1 MRRNIKSLFKFI
13 FLSGA
18 TIGFTI
24 ILFKLLRNVDSVKY
38 DKLIALDA
46 NEPMPVPPA
55 PLNIVEVFNY
65 LFIIF
70 VNKFVLLAY
79 RNLTKIIRK

>member
-24 ILFKLLRNVDSVKY
+24 ILFKLLRSVETVKY
-38 DKLIALDA
+38 DKLVALDA
-46 NEPMPVPPA
+46 NQPMPVPPA
-55 PLNIVEVFNY
+55 APNIAEVFIYN
-65 LFIIF
+65 FCQ
-70 VNKFVLLAY
+70 
-79 RNLTKIIRK
+79 